1 MRAICSFA
9 TAILLSSVVV
19 AMPARATVE
28 AWLDVT
34 VPMRHPQGS
43 DVCLRPHAM
52 IGSFGVPMV
61 SVMESL
67 ITPQLMWNQ
76 STGEHEDVN
85 QITKNAAAPIVARYV
100 IDGFNETTRVWS
112 YSMDLDVR
120 ALAAARGSSLAGRA
134 DTIRRAKL
142 FLVAAADT
150 LGRLS
155 NNRFQLRVRFI
166 GLPDQTGVAGTRLY
180 ATTTSAY
187 SAASTL
193 LQRYRAELI
202 NVESM
207 CSTGL

>member
-1 MRAICSFA
+1 MRAIRSF
-9 TAILLSSVVV
+9 TTVVLLSSVVT
-19 AMPARATVE
+19 ALPARATVE

-52 IGSFGVPMV
+52 IGSFGVPMI

-76 STGEHEDVN
+76 ATGQHEDVN

-100 IDGFNETTRVWS
+100 SDSFNETTRVWS
-112 YSMDLDVR
+112 YSMELDVR
-120 ALAAARGSSLAGRA
+120 ALAAARGSSLVGRA
-134 DTIRRAKL
+134 DVIRRAKL

-150 LGRLS
+150 MGRLS
-155 NNRFQLRVRFI
+155 ANRYQLRVRFV
-166 GLPDQTGVAGTRLY
+166 GLPDQTGLPGTRLY
-180 ATTTSAY
+180 PTTTSAY
-187 SAASTL
+187 SAASSL
-193 LQRYRAELI
+193 LARYRAELI

>member
-1 MRAICSFA
+1 MRTFRLLAL
-9 TAILLSSVVV
+9 TVVLSSVSLAV
-19 AMPARATVE
+19 PARATVE

-43 DVCLRPHAM
+43 DVCLRRHAM

-76 STGEHEDVN
+76 ATGQHEDVN

-100 IDGFNETTRVWS
+100 TDTFNEVTKVWS
-112 YSMDLDVR
+112 YTMELDVTR
-120 ALAAARGSSLAGRA
+120 LAAARGSSLVGRA
-134 DTIRRAKL
+134 DTVRRAKL

-150 LGRLS
+150 MGRLS
-155 NNRFQLRVRFI
+155 ANRFQLRVRFV
-166 GLPDQTGVAGTRLY
+166 GLPDQTGLTGTRLY
-180 ATTTSAY
+180 ATTTSPY
-187 SAASTL
+187 SAVSTL
-193 LQRYRAELI
+193 LARYRAELI

>member
-150 LGRLS
+150 MGRLS